1 MKDSQLT
8 ELYFVVGSPFRYY
21 MFVLLTM
28 FGGWNIA
35 KDMMNIM
42 EHNIDIKSV
51 APEYIGITILSM
63 IGFYIVRKNALRK
76 IRQIEKQS
84 NS

>member
-8 ELYFVVGSPFRYY
+8 ELYFVVKSPFRYY

-35 KDMMNIM
+35 KDMMNIV
-42 EHNIDIKSV
+42 ERHIPINTV
-51 APEYIGITILSM
+51 APEYIAITLLSLV
-63 IGFYIVRKNALRK
+63 GFYFVRKNAIRK
-76 IRQIEKQS
+76 LQKFESQ

>member
-1 MKDSQLT
+1 MKDSQIT

-42 EHNIDIKSV
+42 EHNIKVSSISG
-51 APEYIGITILSM
+51 EYIAITVLSLV
-63 IGFYIVRKNALRK
+63 GFYFVRKNAIRK
-76 IRQIEKQS
+76 IHKLENQK
-84 NS
+84 